1 MMAWFKCTDR
11 MPPEEMWVLITLSG
25 KVPRSPAY
33 WDGTRWHIEGTIFPD
48 NELITHWMQHPKP
61 AED

>member
-1 MMAWFKCTDR
+1 MMAWIKCTDR

-25 KVPRSPAY
+25 KAPRSPAY
-33 WDGTRWHIEGTIFPD
+33 WDGTRWHIEDTIFPD
-48 NELITHWMQHPKP
+48 NELITHWMLYPGP